1 MHRMGRDVEA
11 VPRIFAGSS
20 VRESS
25 RPAAVMIPLLQTK
38 KLEGGLLEGGASIG
52 LDITFKL
59 DLVTWDDRATY

>member
-1 MHRMGRDVEA
+1 
-11 VPRIFAGSS
+11 
-20 VRESS
+20 
-25 RPAAVMIPLLQTK
+25 MIPLLQTK